1 MFAYAVA
8 REHQRLAEPATVALA
23 GIGALML
30 LAVLRGAEVDLLAWP
45 LGLLAAAYGVAVV
58 VHGAGVDEGAPLVA
72 LGIFLCGEL
81 ASWSMDER
89 FAISAERAVVAGR
102 ALALGV
108 LSLAGLGAA
117 ALVVALAAT
126 SAGGGL
132 AWTVGGSVAAVTA
145 VALGVALAR
154 NAER

>member
-1 MFAYAVA
+1 MFAYAVV
-8 REHQRLAEPATVALA
+8 REHQRLAALGIFALA
-23 GIGALML
+23 GIGAVLL
-30 LAVLRGAEVDLLAWP
+30 LAVLRRADVDLLAWP

-58 VHGAGVDEGAPLVA
+58 VHGSGVDEGAPLVA
-72 LGIFLCGEL
+72 LGIFLSGEL

-89 FAISAERAVVAGR
+89 FAISAEHAVVAGR

-117 ALVVALAAT
+117 ALVVALTAT

-132 AWTVGGSVAAVTA
+132 AWTIAGSVAAVAA
-145 VALGVALAR
+145 VALGVGLAR